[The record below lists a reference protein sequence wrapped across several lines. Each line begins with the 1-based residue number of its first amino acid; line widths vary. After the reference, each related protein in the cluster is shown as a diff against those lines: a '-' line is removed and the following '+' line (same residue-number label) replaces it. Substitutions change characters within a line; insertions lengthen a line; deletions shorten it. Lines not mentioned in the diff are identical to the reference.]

1 VLEEV
6 AAALRRASELERLYR
21 SFDRMFPL
29 QYRELVDGMI
39 ANYQKRN
46 MSVIEFTD
54 FIESYRTSM
63 LQMNQLGNDR
73 ADAMETLNYVTGT
86 DIFQP

>member
-1 VLEEV
+1 
-6 AAALRRASELERLYR
+6 
-21 SFDRMFPL
+21 
-29 QYRELVDGMI
+29 
-39 ANYQKRN
+39 

>member
-1 VLEEV
+1 
-6 AAALRRASELERLYR
+6 
-21 SFDRMFPL
+21 
-29 QYRELVDGMI
+29 
-39 ANYQKRN
+39 
-46 MSVIEFTD
+46 
-54 FIESYRTSM
+54 M